1 MVMISIYGTRF
12 DLHDEWRYDLNKN
25 RRRWSATWGPTPSS
39 RLSAAESNRIRAELF
54 DWPVIGPLMKNHY
67 MMESMDQYL
76 DQHGMTWADVD
87 PLKMN
92 QIFGSNSS
100 TALQLSRNV
109 LRLYR

>member
-1 MVMISIYGTRF
+1 MPYRISGTSIT
-12 DLHDEWRYDLNKN
+12 LHPEFRYDFNVKRN
-25 RRRWSATWGPTPSS
+25 RYKGFDRDPMP
-39 RLSAAESNRIRAELF
+39 LSPAESNRIRAELF
-54 DWPVIGPLMKNHY
+54 DWPVLGSLMKNHY
-67 MMESMDQYL
+67 MMESMDRYL

-87 PLKMN
+87 PMKMN